1 MTDSPNVTAPEP
13 SPPPDDREY
22 TVADLAQ
29 RLQCSDRH
37 IWRMLDRKL
46 IPGVIRIGR
55 LVRLHRPTVDA
66 WLANGGKSVRHLG
79 SK

>member
-1 MTDSPNVTAPEP
+1 MADSSITAATE
-13 SPPPDDREY
+13 PPPADRDY
-22 TVADLAQ
+22 TVPDLAK

-66 WLANGGKSVRHLG
+66 WLANGGKPSRTAG
-79 SK
+79 KA